1 MDLVTVWAIRC
12 VRRMPRGSDVRCR
25 PRPDGAELDISRVR
39 AGPGEQPGIAG
50 LPGRDCLRTLTGH
63 TNWVADVAFSP
74 DGRLLATA
82 SNDTT
87 VRLWD

>member
-1 MDLVTVWAIRC
+1 MTRVDDQAEPTFGAG
-12 VRRMPRGSDVRCR
+12 PQ
-25 PRPDGAELDISRVR
+25 PDGAELDIARVR
-39 AGPGEQPGIAG
+39 ADPGEQPGIAS
-50 LPGRDCLRTLTGH
+50 LPGRDYLRTLTGH

>member
-1 MDLVTVWAIRC
+1 MTRPNRRSVPGPGRTAPNWAWP
-12 VRRMPRGSDVRCR
+12 VS
-25 PRPDGAELDISRVR
+25 
-39 AGPGEQPGIAG
+39 GPGEQPGIAG
-50 LPGRDCLRTLTGH
+50 LPGRDCLRTLTDH